1 LPIAQGV
8 IIVLQSLV
16 VHRVTRLSFLSG
28 RRSRRCMDTRLQ
40 PRGRRPPSSGI
51 QRRLHYEGE
60 RDSRCIEYNRF
71 LGPSSPPPQEVL
83 VIPEQERVLFQSHA
97 GVAAGA
103 RAPEA
108 EV

>member
-1 LPIAQGV
+1 MILPAL
-8 IIVLQSLV
+8 VL
-16 VHRVTRLSFLSG
+16 HCVTRLSFLSG
-28 RRSRRCMDTRLQ
+28 WRSRRGMDTRLQ

-60 RDSRCIEYNRF
+60 RSSQCTYNRS
-71 LGPSSPPPQEVL
+71 LYPCSPPPQEVL